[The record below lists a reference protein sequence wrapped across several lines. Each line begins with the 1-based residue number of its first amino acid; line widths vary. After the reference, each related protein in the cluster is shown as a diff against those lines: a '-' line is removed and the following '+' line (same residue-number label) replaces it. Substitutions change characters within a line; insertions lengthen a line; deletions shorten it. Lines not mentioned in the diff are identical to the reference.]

1 MKYGGLIIEKKEY
14 VLLKKLMTL
23 SGYHKD
29 ATYKKSIAKL
39 NTELKT
45 AIVKDEKDMPIDV
58 IRFNSIVTVT
68 AEEGWQKSFQLVKP
82 SDSDLKNQKLSI
94 LTPMGTAVIGYA
106 KGDTLLWEFPSGE
119 KTLTVTNVKQKNNY
133 IDINTL
139 V

>member
-29 ATYKKSIAKL
+29 TTYKKSIAKL
-39 NTELKT
+39 NMELKT
-45 AIVKDEKDMPIDV
+45 AIVKDDKDMPTDV

-94 LTPMGTAVIGYA
+94 LTPMGAAVIGYA

-119 KTLTVTNVKQKNNY
+119 KNLTVTNVKQKNNY

>member
-1 MKYGGLIIEKKEY
+1 MKYRGLIIEKKEY
-14 VLLKKLMTL
+14 VLLKKLMNL

-39 NTELKT
+39 NNELKT
-45 AIVKDEKDMPIDV
+45 AAVKDEKDMPTDV

-68 AEEGWQKSFQLVKP
+68 ADEGWQKSFQLVKP
-82 SDSDLKNQKLSI
+82 SDSDLKNKKLSI

-106 KGDTLLWEFPSGE
+106 KGDKLLWEFPAGE
-119 KTLTVTNVKQKNNY
+119 KTLTVTNVEQKNNY

>member
-14 VLLKKLMTL
+14 VLLKKLMNL

-29 ATYKKSIAKL
+29 VTYKKSIAKL
-39 NTELKT
+39 NMELKT
-45 AIVKDEKDMPIDV
+45 AIVKDDKDMPIDV

-68 AEEGWQKSFQLVKP
+68 SEEGWQKSFQLVKP

-133 IDINTL
+133 IDLNTL